1 MSSLPSIDTN
11 VADKLRNDREFRQQ
25 FFYAEAS
32 VRIAQQLI
40 ALRKRRHLNQMQVA
54 EMLGTGQPA
63 ISRVESADYRN
74 WSFNTLRRLAEAMD
88 ARLRVSIEPFED
100 VIEEY
105 ERDDAQFSRETEMPS
120 AAAEI
125 GKAYDQVSLSRS
137 ITGSA
142 SGSVRSVPAISTQ
155 GLTSV
160 GLAIMDAPHG
170 IDRNR

>member
-1 MSSLPSIDTN
+1 MSSLPSIDTR
-11 VADKLRNDREFRQQ
+11 VADKLRGDREFRQQ

-32 VRIAQQLI
+32 AKIAQQLI
-40 ALRKRRHLNQMQVA
+40 ALRKRRHLNQVQVA
-54 EMLGTGQPA
+54 EMLATGQSA
-63 ISRVESADYRN
+63 ISRIERADYRN

-105 ERDDAQFSRETEMPS
+105 DRDDAQFIYETQMAS
-120 AAAEI
+120 AAAEV
-125 GKAYDQVSLSRS
+125 GRAYDQTSLSRS

-142 SGSVRSVPAISTQ
+142 SELIQSGRPLSTQ
-155 GLTSV
+155 GLKAV